1 MTRLQ
6 FLAGSLVGV
15 FVLAAEATPALAQTT
30 VVKETVVTTRATG
43 RFDVNVAPLA
53 ADSVDTGGF
62 GRMSLEKTFSGD
74 LAGTSRGQMIAA
86 GTAVEGSGAYV
97 ALEHVTGTLHGRTG
111 SFTLMH
117 NGTMKAGAYEMKI
130 TVVPDSGTGE
140 LAGLSGSFVIIFE
153 GKNHLYQFDYTI
165 GD

>member
-15 FVLAAEATPALAQTT
+15 IVLAAGATPAQSQTT
-30 VVKETVVTTRATG
+30 VVKEAVVTTRATG

-74 LAGTSRGQMIAA
+74 LTGTSRGQMVAA
-86 GTAVEGSGAYV
+86 STAVEGSGAYV
-97 ALEHVTGTLHGRTG
+97 ALEHVTGTLQGRTG
-111 SFTLMH
+111 SFMLMH
-117 NGTMKAGAYEMKI
+117 NGTMKGGDYQMRI

-140 LAGLSGSFVIIFE
+140 LAGLSGTLVIIFE
-153 GKNHLYQFDYTI
+153 GKDHLYHFDYSI
-165 GD
+165 GG